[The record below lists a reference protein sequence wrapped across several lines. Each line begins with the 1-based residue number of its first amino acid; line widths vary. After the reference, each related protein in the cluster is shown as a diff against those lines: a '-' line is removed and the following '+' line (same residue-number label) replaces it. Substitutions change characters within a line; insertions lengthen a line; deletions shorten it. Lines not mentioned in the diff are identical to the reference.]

1 MLQTIVT
8 IAPFPFPELP
18 ELRDK
23 YLYNITPWTQTV
35 STAARRGL
43 RLFYSDDDDD
53 GTDEDDE
60 KIAVAAAYGISAV
73 FRSPRRKGTT
83 VLDCIYNFQLSI
95 HLPVCFSFRNY
106 RYVK

>member
-1 MLQTIVT
+1 MQTIVT

-83 VLDCIYNFQLSI
+83 VLDCIYNFQLPI
-95 HLPVCFSFRNY
+95 HLPLFTAFINY
-106 RYVK
+106 GYVK

>member
-1 MLQTIVT
+1 LQTIVT

-53 GTDEDDE
+53 DGTDEDE

-73 FRSPRRKGTT
+73 FRSPRRRGT
-83 VLDCIYNFQLSI
+83 LYFLNI
-95 HLPVCFSFRNY
+95 
-106 RYVK
+106 

>member
-1 MLQTIVT
+1 MT

-23 YLYNITPWTQTV
+23 YLYNITPWTHTV

-53 GTDEDDE
+53 GTDDDDE
-60 KIAVAAAYGISAV
+60 KIAVAAAYGVSAV
-73 FRSPRRKGTT
+73 FRSPRRRGTSS
-83 VLDCIYNFQLSI
+83 LQNAYHFQLSS
-95 HLPVCFSFRNY
+95 HLHVTFCTFKNFIY
-106 RYVK
+106 IK

>member
-1 MLQTIVT
+1 MLQTIVN

-83 VLDCIYNFQLSI
+83 VLDCIYNYQSSSHVLA
-95 HLPVCFSFRNY
+95 CFAFRNY
-106 RYVK
+106 CYVK

>member
-1 MLQTIVT
+1 
-8 IAPFPFPELP
+8 
-18 ELRDK
+18 
-23 YLYNITPWTQTV
+23 V

-83 VLDCIYNFQLSI
+83 VLHCIYNFHLPI
-95 HLPVCFSFRNY
+95 HLPVCFALRNY
-106 RYVK
+106 CYVK